1 MFESVNNKSKIAIIL
16 FLNSIAFNKF
26 FNSKSLAIMLTGE
39 IHEHCHSERV
49 ERVEESKAIP
59 KPPKARLRRAL
70 GVWCDSLDP
79 STPFGRYL

>member
-1 MFESVNNKSKIAIIL
+1 
-16 FLNSIAFNKF
+16 
-26 FNSKSLAIMLTGE
+26 MLTGE